1 MTHGLKRGRWLLLL
15 TGLLFAV
22 ASVQSAVAVHAAEL
36 KPMSSDMN
44 MANGADHSPCHQSPV
59 KSSHGKEPDC
69 CASDLTCFNKC
80 SSAVVAISVG
90 DADHKIELTKA
101 VFRPVAWTDVTPKP
115 PTHPPSA

>member
-36 KPMSSDMN
+36 KPVSSDMN
-44 MANGADHSPCHQSPV
+44 MAMGADDSPCHQSPV
-59 KSSHGKEPDC
+59 KSSHGNKPDC
-69 CASDLTCFNKC
+69 CVSDLTCFNKC

-90 DADHKIELTKA
+90 DADHQLELTKT
-101 VFRPVAWTDVTPKP
+101 VFRPAAWTDVTPKP